1 MNIQLNCSHRSPS
14 AIGLCVD
21 MSVPTDVEAKQPLIN
36 KPESTKPGPD
46 GSTANSQLLLSGS
59 AYILTS
65 SSLILL
71 NKHALASFN
80 WQCPNSLLCA
90 HCILAVILVKA
101 AEALGLVKLE
111 PISLK
116 IVKIW
121 FPGKAIHENI
131 NASSRRATMRIPSP
145 SGHLPFPVTTFP
157 SLQLT

>member
-1 MNIQLNCSHRSPS
+1 
-14 AIGLCVD
+14 
-21 MSVPTDVEAKQPLIN
+21 MSVPTDVEAKQPLIS

-90 HCILAVILVKA
+90 HCILAVVLVKA

-111 PISLK
+111 PMSLK

-121 FPGKAIHENI
+121 FPGKAM
-131 NASSRRATMRIPSP
+131 RRTAMPDPTRTLRVLLAICPLHDHHLSLPSP
-145 SGHLPFPVTTFP
+145 SVIICPFPLP
-157 SLQLT
+157 Q